1 MEPTDERST
10 ACYLVAGVC
19 FLVPLLIL
27 PASVSFS
34 FDSLPKALYL
44 YLSAAILLLVPG
56 AFIRCVKHLLAITAG
71 RLLLTFALIAAL
83 SLAVSTIF
91 SGDPQLS
98 FFGARWQQFGALSQV
113 AVLVIAIAIAAAGCF
128 TAGRAALFFS
138 LRMFSLGGLVAA
150 VYALFQFFGFDPL
163 LDPGL
168 YTLTSALQVTRPPSS
183 LGHPGYLAGFETV
196 VFFVALASRQR
207 EKRRFWRVALAACAG
222 LALIAIF
229 ISGTRAAVLAVVMC
243 SPVFFALRGMRALC
257 GRTPR
262 VLLVSSVVVFGLLVL
277 APQGEGLRQ
286 RLRQSTE
293 DFGGPRLLVWKDSLE
308 LIKAR
313 AATGSGPETF
323 AVAFP
328 GFESRALY
336 LRYPDFQQESPHN
349 IFLDAAVS
357 QGIPG
362 VLQLLFAIALAAW
375 CAWKTEDADRD
386 VANIL
391 FAGVV
396 ACLIFHQFFVFMLPT
411 YCAFLLLISAL
422 VALSTPVSPK
432 RLERTGPERVALAVC
447 GTFLAVV
454 FLAGAAQLSATDHAF
469 AQIDWLLKH
478 GDVRGAVE
486 QYHRARRWKLAG
498 HTADLW
504 YSQQMAWVAQVL
516 QAGELQQL
524 ARTEALESSRL
535 AFEDPGED
543 RVTAAYH
550 RAILCASTGQQ
561 RQAEFVARRLS
572 TDAPNWYQS
581 HWILSRLLVGSGR
594 LQEGQRE
601 SELAL
606 DLVGN
611 AQVQLRQQ
619 ITSYRQALLQFQKR
633 RTIPS
638 APPTGTVGHSL

>member
-1 MEPTDERST
+1 MEPTDERSA
-10 ACYLVAGVC
+10 ACYLVAGV
-19 FLVPLLIL
+19 FLLVPLLIV

-44 YLSAAILLLVPG
+44 YLSAAILLLLRG
-56 AFIRCVKHLLAITAG
+56 TFRRCVNHLLATTAG
-71 RLLLTFALIAAL
+71 RIWLTIASIAAL
-83 SLAVSTIF
+83 SLAISTIF
-91 SGDPQLS
+91 SGDPELS
-98 FFGARWQQFGALSQV
+98 FFGARWRQFGALSQV
-113 AVLVIAIAIAAAGCF
+113 AALVIAIAAAGCF
-128 TAGRAALFFS
+128 TASRAALFFA
-138 LRMFSLGGLVAA
+138 LRMFSLGGLAAA
-150 VYALFQFFGFDPL
+150 VYALVQFFGFDPL
-163 LDPGL
+163 LDPNL
-168 YTLTSALQVTRPPSS
+168 YTLTSALHVTRPPSS

-207 EKRRFWRVALAACAG
+207 EKERFWRVAMGTCAG

-229 ISGTRAAVLAVVMC
+229 ISGTRAAVLAVVLC

-262 VLLVSSVVVFGLLVL
+262 VLLVASVAVFGLLVL

-308 LIKAR
+308 LIQAR
-313 AATGSGPETF
+313 VATGSGPETF

-328 GFESRALY
+328 RFESRTLY

-375 CAWKTEDADRD
+375 CAWKTGDADRD
-386 VANIL
+386 IANIL

-396 ACLIFHQFFVFMLPT
+396 ACLIFHEFFVFTLPT

-422 VALSTPVSPK
+422 VALSTPVSSK
-432 RLERTGPERVALAVC
+432 RLERTGVSGVALAVC
-447 GTFLAVV
+447 GAFLAVV
-454 FLAGAAQLSATDHAF
+454 FLACAAQLSATDNAF

-478 GDVRGAVE
+478 GDVRGAVGH
-486 QYHRARRWKLAG
+486 YHRARRWKLAG
-498 HTADLW
+498 NTPDLW
-504 YSQQMAWVAQVL
+504 YSQQMAWIAQVA

-524 ARTEALESSRL
+524 ARGEALESSRL
-535 AFEDPGED
+535 AFNDPGED

-561 RQAEFVARRLS
+561 GQAELVARRLS
-572 TDAPNWYQS
+572 TEAPNWYQS

-594 LQEGQRE
+594 VQEGQRE
-601 SELAL
+601 ADLAL
-606 DLVGN
+606 DLLGEG
-611 AQVQLRQQ
+611 QVQLRQQ
-619 ITSYRQALLQFQKR
+619 INSYRQALLQFENR

-638 APPTGTVGHSL
+638 APATSSVGHSL